1 MCRMGSLSSAKRPS
15 GQLINL
21 RGSARTVVAGLGRG
35 PHSGE
40 DQAGVSKDGDR
51 PTVVPGRWVPQAPA
65 RTASHGAEHV
75 SRGENVAT
83 GHPAPGGE
91 RLVEI
96 ETGVRAGDQ
105 TLGGVIVS

>member
-1 MCRMGSLSSAKRPS
+1 MAIDPRWCPG
-15 GQLINL
+15 GGCL
-21 RGSARTVVAGLGRG
+21 RLL
-35 PHSGE
+35 
-40 DQAGVSKDGDR
+40 
-51 PTVVPGRWVPQAPA
+51 A